1 MEKLRPGFKS
11 QQEMNTFVGTHG
23 KGDLKC
29 LERESSGKQSKK
41 QPLAYRLMVTI
52 GRPSCQ

>member
-11 QQEMNTFVGTHG
+11 QQEMNTFVGTHD